1 MQNKIYDPAKSRLG
15 FGCMRLPLDNPE
27 KQGEINLEKFNEM
40 VDAYLA
46 SGFNYFDTA
55 YMYNDFQSENAIRE
69 SLVKRHKR
77 DSFTLADKMPTMLLQ
92 SKEDVERI
100 FNEQLVKCGVEYF
113 DYYLIHN
120 LSTHHYEI
128 AKKFDCFEF
137 VKEMKRQGKIR
148 HIGFSYHDDAILLEK
163 ILNEHPEVEFVQI
176 QLNYID
182 WENESIQSRKC
193 YETIRRHNLPAIIM
207 EPLKGGALIRVPNE
221 VRELFSNYETSH
233 GIVSKNPGSPAAWG
247 LRFAASHDGIMAVL
261 SGMST
266 IEQMEENLTF
276 MKDFKPMTAEEFDI
290 IKQAT
295 DILNKSTEIQCTAC
309 RYCVRECPQEI
320 AIPEYFALYN
330 NNASH
335 SLQSNFNIQAS
346 YYGNL
351 TKTHGKASDCISCR
365 ACEAKCPQHLKISEL
380 MQKVAAKFDATND

>member
-1 MQNKIYDPAKSRLG
+1 MQNKIYNTAKSRLG

-55 YMYNDFQSENAIRE
+55 YLYNDFQSENAIRE

-221 VRELFSNYETSH
+221 VRELFLNYETSH

-247 LRFAASHDGIMAVL
+247 LRFAASHDRIMAVL

-295 DILNKSTEIQCTAC
+295 DILNKSTE
-309 RYCVRECPQEI
+309 
-320 AIPEYFALYN
+320 
-330 NNASH
+330 
-335 SLQSNFNIQAS
+335 
-346 YYGNL
+346 
-351 TKTHGKASDCISCR
+351 
-365 ACEAKCPQHLKISEL
+365 
-380 MQKVAAKFDATND
+380 